1 MYKGIILCIFLLF
14 TTVSTF
20 SLATKENDIV
30 IPNNE
35 LKGINHSKYSSSIE
49 NVNSFNKIIVD
60 LYKREIDNND
70 YDYTYSL
77 VSVDNIYEIYVF
89 GYFKDNDNESFI
101 IDYNYNDMSWF
112 IKRIKSNKD
121 VSSFKLSN
129 GNLKLKVIEV
139 EQLQEN
145 KQGKLVSEV
154 LVALLYDI
162 KTGLFLTREGQ
173 HIRFSPRDEN
183 LNQLWPFSRLTSVE

>member
-14 TTVSTF
+14 TTISTF
-20 SLATKENDIV
+20 SLATKENDLV

-89 GYFKDNDNESFI
+89 GYFKDNDNVSFI

>member
-20 SLATKENDIV
+20 SLATKENDLV